1 MSILEFIGYVTIFGA
16 GFFAGEAVM
25 AMRFRNILQS
35 LIEDELQVPDTVFGK
50 EVIDVRKLT
59 VEHWEGL
66 LYLYEAETKHFVCQ
80 GKTMDDLAKL
90 AKENSNIS
98 YAAVQDDTTLVWFID
113 GVVKSTP

>member
-1 MSILEFIGYVTIFGA
+1 MSILEFIGYLTIFAA

-25 AMRFRNILQS
+25 ARRIQNVLTSIV
-35 LIEDELQVPDTVFGK
+35 EDEIPDNISNEK
-50 EVIDVRKLT
+50 VIDVRKLI

-66 LYLYEAETKHFVCQ
+66 MFLYEAETKHFVCQ

-90 AKENSNIS
+90 AKEQSNIS